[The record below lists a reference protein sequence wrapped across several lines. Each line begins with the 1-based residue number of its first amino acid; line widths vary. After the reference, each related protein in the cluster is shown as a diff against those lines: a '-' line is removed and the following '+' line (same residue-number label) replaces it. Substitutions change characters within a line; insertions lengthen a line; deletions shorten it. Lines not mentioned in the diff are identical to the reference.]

1 MRGQAG
7 GEVGHADRGRA
18 LQHQCKMLQRPSEV
32 AAFSFQTDLTDLT
45 LLPVEDLELVVVG
58 VAEELPENR
67 VVEPPDDA
75 IVLM

>member
-1 MRGQAG
+1 
-7 GEVGHADRGRA
+7 
-18 LQHQCKMLQRPSEV
+18 MLQRPSEV

-58 VAEELPENR
+58 VAEELSENR

-75 IVLM
+75 VVLV